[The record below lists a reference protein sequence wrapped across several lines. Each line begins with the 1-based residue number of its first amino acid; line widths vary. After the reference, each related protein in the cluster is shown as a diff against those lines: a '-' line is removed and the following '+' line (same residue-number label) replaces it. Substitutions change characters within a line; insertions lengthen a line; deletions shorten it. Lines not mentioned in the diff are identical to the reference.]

1 MSSEDFVELKSR
13 TAARAE
19 GYSNTGFQ
27 NEDDFDEKQNT
38 SGNNNSLRCRAVQN
52 TQQDEEQV
60 TIEQDSLRNKEDVED
75 DPEAHQKGY
84 RFKRKSNHT
93 DLLFGFATLF
103 YLHLILNIYYY
114 LLDITTTTTHFP
126 SPLPTQHH
134 FQKN

>member
-1 MSSEDFVELKSR
+1 MQSIKKVLCQNSKQKEIRVHYAKNSHYSISAAMFDF
-13 TAARAE
+13 
-19 GYSNTGFQ
+19 
-27 NEDDFDEKQNT
+27 
-38 SGNNNSLRCRAVQN
+38 
-52 TQQDEEQV
+52 QDEEQV
-60 TIEQDSLRNKEDVED
+60 TIDDSLRNKEDVED

-84 RFKRKSNHT
+84 RFKRRNNHT

-126 SPLPTQHH
+126 SPLPAQHH